1 MGKFWLNRM
10 NSKIDFLKILI
21 MLLIE
26 KKLKNV

>member
-10 NSKIDFLKILI
+10 NSKIDFSKSLI